1 MQTLRNKSLKTKSYR
16 RAVATLQQ
24 PQIVFSFFTYTDTV
38 YWVKLEMLAFFQF
51 SYCYVY
57 YQTFLKR
64 LF

>member
-16 RAVATLQQ
+16 GAVATGN
-24 PQIVFSFFTYTDTV
+24 
-38 YWVKLEMLAFFQF
+38 LATAPNCFQLFHIHSLLGEARNASFFQF

-64 LF
+64 F